1 MEVKK
6 YPLRKDVVKLLPE
19 SYEYIYN
26 RFMDTGNVYVVS
38 RRVINIRS
46 RLKLSSEIFPK
57 LDLNE
62 VRFLD
67 KTLRKNIDVL
77 RRFWE
82 K

>member
-1 MEVKK
+1 MSKK
-6 YPLRKDVVKLLPE
+6 YPLRKDIVKPLPE

-26 RFMDTGNVYVVS
+26 RFMETGNVYVVS
-38 RRVINIRS
+38 RRINDIRN
-46 RLKLSSEIFPK
+46 RLKLSIEIFPK

-62 VRFLD
+62 IKFLD